1 MLINE
6 STINKIFNSEKILSI
21 KKSQDKKDLSLYTE
35 IIPMYDIYSDSIY
48 PISNINLYYRLVNS
62 HYRFINDEIK
72 QWIINKLN
80 KTTDI
85 KIKEKCIR
93 NLKII
98 DCYDLALLEKT
109 SYETLYRYSPD
120 LGLSIS
126 ICKRNSFNPFSKHLS
141 PYYSKKELIKLG
153 MNNGL
158 INNINPSN
166 LVDKALHYKICKKVS
181 KNDISY
187 ETIQNHMNN
196 IINNKSIAWVV
207 FYSMTGSY
215 LFNKILRESLPIN
228 KYLHDGLLKI
238 IDTMNNSTLPNNY
251 YFYRFVWDDNYIKN
265 LKIGQVFNDIGFI
278 STTRDPFYSPGIKM
292 NFGLILIRINIPKN
306 TNGVGLLIENFSMF
320 PKEEEFIIKPNSK
333 LKLISKDV
341 DTKYL
346 HIDEKF
352 EKLIKKK
359 YEFDL
364 ITVNSIPKLKI
375 IDDTNIPEIS
385 INTIKLYGNNRLEL
399 FNNFYS
405 KCDESGQFRYNNLIF
420 IAQWFDSTSSY
431 QHLYFNKTKD
441 GIIFTY
447 YKNGYPLISIECGET
462 LVINYIRSK
471 CYYDIWEEIDI
482 DKIIAEFGN
491 LFGYS
496 DAIVYFTFK
505 NFTEFS
511 SNYNNNLEFLPINL
525 YCDTIYSYIKNKKII
540 KNSKYYKYE
549 YGFWKIDK
557 NIKTNIPKEILEK
570 LPKDLYLIKTWG
582 ELFIIIVEKHF
593 YLYNRM
599 EDWFNTFLENM
610 LKEPYYIFNIAA
622 YLKSIGRNVI
632 SRPRFMHTTTI
643 DRGDLFRLVYDNVDR

>member
-21 KKSQDKKDLSLYTE
+21 KKSQDKKNLSLYTE

-80 KTTDI
+80 KTTDPN
-85 KIKEKCIR
+85 IKEKCIR

-98 DCYDLALLEKT
+98 ECYDLTLLEKT
-109 SYETLYRYSPD
+109 SYETLYRFSPD

-153 MNNGL
+153 MNNRL

-196 IINNKSIAWVV
+196 IINNKAIAWVV

-228 KYLHDGLLKI
+228 KYLYDGLLKI
-238 IDTMNNSTLPNNY
+238 INTMNNSTLPNDY

-320 PKEEEFIIKPNSK
+320 PKEEEFIIRPNSK

-341 DTKYL
+341 DTKYF

-375 IDDTNIPEIS
+375 IEDSNIPEIS

-420 IAQWFDSTSSY
+420 LAQWFDSTSSY
-431 QHLYFNKTKD
+431 QHLYYNKTKD
-441 GIIFTY
+441 GIIFTH
-447 YKNGYPLISIECGET
+447 YKDGYPLISIECGET

-471 CYYDIWEEIDI
+471 CYYDTWEEIDI

-496 DAIVYFTFK
+496 DAKVYFTFK

-525 YCDTIYSYIKNKKII
+525 YCDTIYNYIKNKKII

-557 NIKTNIPKEILEK
+557 NIKTNIPKEIIEK

-582 ELFIIIVEKHF
+582 ELFIIIVEKYF
-593 YLYNRM
+593 YLYSRM
-599 EDWFNTFLENM
+599 EEWCNTYLENM
-610 LKEPYYIFNIAA
+610 LKEPYYIFNIAS
-622 YLKSIGRNVI
+622 YLKSIGHNVI

-643 DRGDLFRLVYDNVDR
+643 DRGDLFRLVYENVDR